1 MRLSLCLIGLLTSQ
15 VLFAQLFT
23 EVPPP
28 SDFEGVNLGAIAFA
42 DVDGDEDTDVLI
54 TGLDNS
60 ADPIT
65 NLYRNDGSGNYTPV
79 LNTPFEN
86 VFFSALAFSDVDG
99 DGDSDVLLT
108 GDNTDDRIAKLYLN
122 DGIGNFTEVMGTPF
136 AGVSEGSVAFADID
150 GDADDDVLIT
160 GFSSSGRSTKLFT
173 NDGLGNFT
181 EVMGTPFDAVSRSAV
196 AFSDVDGDGDND
208 VLITGNISGLQGMAK
223 LYTNDGA
230 GNFTEVMNTPFEGVF
245 ESSIAFSD
253 VDGDEDNDVLIT
265 GENDFGVF
273 GILYANDGTGN
284 FSEVV
289 GSPFA
294 SVFNGA
300 VAFSDIDNDGDS
312 DVIITG
318 ENDAEKV
325 VELYT
330 NDGAGNFTEVA
341 NTNFERVAFGT
352 SAAFFDADGDGYDD
366 LLITGRNDSF
376 DRTAKLYL
384 NDGTG
389 GYPVIL
395 PPPFPGVSGSS
406 IEFSDVDGDG
416 DNDLLLTGFNDGGN
430 RVAKLYSND
439 GSGIFSEV
447 LGTPFEGI
455 NSGGIAFSDVD
466 GDGDNDVLFT
476 GESDAG
482 RITKLYANDG
492 SGSFS
497 EVLGT
502 PFTAV
507 RASRVGFTDVDGDG
521 DSDVF
526 LMGAPNPGP
535 EIIEL
540 YINDGMGNFSEATDT
555 PFDNIQ
561 GKSFAF
567 ADVDGDQDNDLL
579 LIGRDNTGPP
589 FTLFAKLYANDGA
602 GNFTE
607 VTGTP
612 FVGAESSAI
621 VFSDVDGDGDN
632 DVLITGAASPGDNIA
647 KLYRNDGAGNFS
659 EVLDTPFEGVHY
671 SSMVFSDVEG
681 DGDNDVL
688 IVGSNTLNE
697 RIAKLYLN
705 DGDGGYTEEM
715 DTPFTGVAGSSTA
728 IAFADID
735 GDGDHDVLIT
745 GQDSELDPITKLYVN
760 NGDGVINSVAE
771 NPTTLGFE
779 FAVYPNPAYEVVH
792 IKVGAPSETFRVTLT
807 GLEGEVVFEGVGSSL
822 TSINTTNYPPG
833 YYVLTVN
840 YQGQV
845 ASKPVIL
852 H

>member
-1 MRLSLCLIGLLTSQ
+1 LNERTPSLKTNMRLSLLLIGLLATQ
-15 VLFAQLFT
+15 ALFAQLFT

-60 ADPIT
+60 AEPIT
-65 NLYRNDGSGNYTPV
+65 TLYRNDGSGNYTPV

-395 PPPFPGVSGSS
+395 PPPFPGS
-406 IEFSDVDGDG
+406 
-416 DNDLLLTGFNDGGN
+416 
-430 RVAKLYSND
+430 
-439 GSGIFSEV
+439 
-447 LGTPFEGI
+447 
-455 NSGGIAFSDVD
+455 
-466 GDGDNDVLFT
+466 
-476 GESDAG
+476 
-482 RITKLYANDG
+482 
-492 SGSFS
+492 
-497 EVLGT
+497 
-502 PFTAV
+502 
-507 RASRVGFTDVDGDG
+507 
-521 DSDVF
+521 
-526 LMGAPNPGP
+526 
-535 EIIEL
+535 
-540 YINDGMGNFSEATDT
+540 
-555 PFDNIQ
+555 
-561 GKSFAF
+561 
-567 ADVDGDQDNDLL
+567 
-579 LIGRDNTGPP
+579 
-589 FTLFAKLYANDGA
+589 
-602 GNFTE
+602 
-607 VTGTP
+607 
-612 FVGAESSAI
+612 VGA
-621 VFSDVDGDGDN
+621 
-632 DVLITGAASPGDNIA
+632 L
-647 KLYRNDGAGNFS
+647 LNF
-659 EVLDTPFEGVHY
+659 
-671 SSMVFSDVEG
+671 
-681 DGDNDVL
+681 
-688 IVGSNTLNE
+688 
-697 RIAKLYLN
+697 
-705 DGDGGYTEEM
+705 
-715 DTPFTGVAGSSTA
+715 
-728 IAFADID
+728 
-735 GDGDHDVLIT
+735 
-745 GQDSELDPITKLYVN
+745 
-760 NGDGVINSVAE
+760 
-771 NPTTLGFE
+771 PT
-779 FAVYPNPAYEVVH
+779 
-792 IKVGAPSETFRVTLT
+792 
-807 GLEGEVVFEGVGSSL
+807 
-822 TSINTTNYPPG
+822 
-833 YYVLTVN
+833 
-840 YQGQV
+840 
-845 ASKPVIL
+845 
-852 H
+852 